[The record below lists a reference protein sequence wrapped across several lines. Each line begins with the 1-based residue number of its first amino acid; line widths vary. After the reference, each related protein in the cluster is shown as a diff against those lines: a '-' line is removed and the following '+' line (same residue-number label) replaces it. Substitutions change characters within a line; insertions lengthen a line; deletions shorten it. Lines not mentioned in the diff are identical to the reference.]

1 MYRHPQPKESA
12 PDQGFRLCNQA
23 CVQILALLLISCV
36 ILGKFLNLSELY
48 FFICKMRITL
58 ALRRL
63 DDTMGGNLTH
73 GENRPSLYHRE
84 VNNKVTINKMT
95 KTLQC
100 VTARMQMLASKSG
113 FQPWL
118 STQHL
123 WGLDSLS
130 FTILICKMG
139 MRRPPCRVSR

>member
-23 CVQILALLLISCV
+23 CVQILALLLV
-36 ILGKFLNLSELY
+36 GKFLNLSELY

-100 VTARMQMLASKSG
+100 VTAKMQMLASKSG